1 MPYFLAVFLVVFLAV
16 FHLFSQLLLD
26 SRLSA
31 IEGCSYAKRDISLY
45 MVLYLYQKN
54 RNTQ

>member
-1 MPYFLAVFLVVFLAV
+1 MEIIVI
-16 FHLFSQLLLD
+16 QMD
-26 SRLSA
+26 STRIRA
-31 IEGCSYAKRDISLY
+31 IKGCSYAKRDISLY